1 MSIGDKTKI
10 YYDRVLATLKTEY
23 VIWTDR
29 IKDHKERMKVN
40 KKNLDE
46 ATEIRSHVDKMI
58 EAIQELLEEF
68 KWNQQ
73 KKYLDT

>member
-10 YYDRVLATLKTEY
+10 YYERVLATLKTEY

-68 KWNQQ
+68 K
-73 KKYLDT
+73 